1 MITIVNIGQRKFTI
15 IGEQGPCA
23 LAPSQE
29 MKVKRAYA
37 DELVRSFPKE
47 IKFAHEPVSHKA
59 AFVQEE
65 IKPEELPVVE
75 AKQEVVEE
83 KKKSKGKK

>member
-23 LAPSQE
+23 LAPLQE

-37 DELVRSFPKE
+37 DELIASFPKE
-47 IKFAHEPVSHKA
+47 IKFAHEPVSHVA
-59 AFVQEE
+59 AVVQEE
-65 IKPEELPVVE
+65 KPEQE
-75 AKQEVVEE
+75 AAHEVKPEIVEE
-83 KKKSKGKK
+83 KKKGKGKK